1 MYKRQTYEWDY
12 KGYRALQPCVVGSD
26 KILIPTGMGTGTR
39 LIQLSETESK
49 TWTATEVWTSLRLKP
64 DFNDLVVHQGYIYG
78 FDVGIFTCI
87 DLATGKPQWKQG
99 RYGKGQV
106 LLVADSGSL
115 IVVTESGEVKLLE
128 ANPEKFREMG
138 SLSAMDGKTWTHP
151 VLVGSRLFV
160 RNAEEAVCY
169 ELPISP

>member
-1 MYKRQTYEWDY
+1 M
-12 KGYRALQPCVVGSD
+12 
-26 KILIPTGMGTGTR
+26 
-39 LIQLSETESK
+39 
-49 TWTATEVWTSLRLKP
+49 
-64 DFNDLVVHQGYIYG
+64 VHQGYIYG
-78 FDVGIFTCI
+78 FDVGVFTCI

-160 RNAEEAVCY
+160 RNAEEAVGY